1 MTTRKLNQI
10 NQRASELVA
19 QLMPAEASMKDAM
32 EALRKTP
39 EWAAI
44 EASRA
49 QVEAMTSELQAC
61 LQLVRA
67 HNEVKQA
74 RKRLKV

>member
-1 MTTRKLNQI
+1 MTTLKLHQI
-10 NQRASELVA
+10 NERASELVA
-19 QLMPAEASMKDAM
+19 QLMPAQNALQASM

-61 LQLVRA
+61 LQLIRA
-67 HNEVKQA
+67 KNEVKQA
-74 RKRLKV
+74 RKRLKL